1 MLYGKYTTRDR
12 VNGPTP
18 GSSRCV
24 LNLALC
30 VPSGTR
36 SSESSA
42 ESANIRE
49 TADLSFRLS
58 DARSGARDRAAWRVR
73 DDCKVFKKALLT

>member
-1 MLYGKYTTRDR
+1 MTCDGA
-12 VNGPTP
+12 NGPTP

-42 ESANIRE
+42 ESANICE
-49 TADLSFRLS
+49 TANLSFRLS
-58 DARSGARDRAAWRVR
+58 DARSSARDRAAWGVR
-73 DDCKVFKKALLT
+73 DDCKVSKKVLLT

>member
-1 MLYGKYTTRDR
+1 MTRDGA
-12 VNGPTP
+12 NGPTP

-42 ESANIRE
+42 ESANFCDM
-49 TADLSFRLS
+49 ADLSFRLS
-58 DARSGARDRAAWRVR
+58 DARIGAGDRTAWGVR
-73 DDCKVFKKALLT
+73 DDSNDSNKVLLT

>member
-1 MLYGKYTTRDR
+1 MRYEKYLTRDGA
-12 VNGPTP
+12 NGPTP

-42 ESANIRE
+42 ESANICE

-58 DARSGARDRAAWRVR
+58 DARSSARDRAGWGVR
-73 DDCKVFKKALLT
+73 DDCKVFKKILLT

>member
-1 MLYGKYTTRDR
+1 MTRDGA
-12 VNGPTP
+12 NGPTP

-42 ESANIRE
+42 ASTNFCEM
-49 TADLSFRLS
+49 ADLSFRLS
-58 DARSGARDRAAWRVR
+58 DARSGAMDRAAWGVR
-73 DDCKVFKKALLT
+73 DDSNGFNKVLLT

>member
-1 MLYGKYTTRDR
+1 MTRDGT
-12 VNGPTP
+12 NGPTP

-24 LNLALC
+24 VNLAFC

-42 ESANIRE
+42 ESANFCE

-58 DARSGARDRAAWRVR
+58 DARSGARDRAV
-73 DDCKVFKKALLT
+73 